1 MIKNEHLPHN
11 ITNNRIDITFCGK
24 GKCKCPAISVDKN
37 SDNIVIGG
45 DDEGYTSVTK
55 EVFKEFSSMI
65 KSDGPNTTPDS
76 IKIWEENGKMCLSGE
91 DGGTTMFTNEE
102 FGLFLSE
109 INNGTFDPLID

>member
-45 DDEGYTSVTK
+45 DDEGYTNVTK
-55 EVFKEFSSMI
+55 EIFKKFSDNVRSDKPTTLPGKIKIDTTEDKVIFSGDDGETEFTHEEFS
-65 KSDGPNTTPDS
+65 
-76 IKIWEENGKMCLSGE
+76 
-91 DGGTTMFTNEE
+91 
-102 FGLFLSE
+102 LFLSE
-109 INNGTFDPLID
+109 IQNGTFDSLIS